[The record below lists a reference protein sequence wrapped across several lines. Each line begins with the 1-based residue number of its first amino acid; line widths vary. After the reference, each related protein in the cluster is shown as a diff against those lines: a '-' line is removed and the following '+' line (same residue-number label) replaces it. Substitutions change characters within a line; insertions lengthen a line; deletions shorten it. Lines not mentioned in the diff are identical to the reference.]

1 MRLRFFHLQNYPPIS
16 DAKVCFAS
24 GSPLAR
30 DCAIRFVVGVNGSG
44 KSNFLRAIAEVFLA
58 LADLRVP
65 AFPVSVVYELG
76 ERGTKNHRTLLLHS
90 PGGRH
95 KASLWIRD
103 DFSFDDHAEHRVFE
117 SCLAQID
124 RAEAPGASGF
134 TPLIAPGDWP
144 LRDST
149 PPSRAMPSAVIA
161 YTTGDPRPWKSIWAR
176 NQDASDLPQT
186 EEEQQ
191 NEERP
196 AGWTEAQERVY
207 QALQLKQQEKQ
218 EAPGFSEKLNLSRD
232 LFQRP
237 VLLDATLLKC
247 ALLALVLPTHLRSR
261 QRNSANGA
269 DADPGGVWAE
279 LVKNGGWHQLETVVF
294 RSHLQPDRWSEQQCK
309 VAHDWWLCAS
319 DVLAEPN
326 PLEQRRSLFF
336 DVGEPFSVQDLPTLI
351 DKSALEGC
359 ATRGQALCA
368 LLGEGNPSP
377 WGIFTGLLN
386 QRQAG
391 LFDEVQ
397 LRLRRGPV
405 PGLKSKAALQDVG
418 VMRYEELSDGE
429 QMYLGR
435 MALMHLLRGKQDAL
449 LLLDEPETHFND
461 VWKRE
466 LVSIIDDALAK
477 TSAEVLIATHSALM
491 LTDAL
496 RDELVVL
503 GRSASSSGAHES
515 RSTVRE
521 LAWDVQTFGATGD
534 HPLRD
539 VFGAPDT
546 VGRRASR
553 LFEVLIASADFAQ
566 ELELCWQRNTAPSTK
581 LVKKI
586 LKVASE
592 TEAGLTV
599 QSVTEYLESI
609 NKFAQHYGAG
619 ELLTMRNVLES
630 FIRNMG
636 PGYFQVDLKQAWRRT
651 VEGAPNAA

>member
-1 MRLRFFHLQNYPPIS
+1 MRLRYFHLQNYPPIS
-16 DAKVCFAS
+16 EAKVCFAS

-90 PGGRH
+90 PGGRQ

-103 DFSFDDHAEHRVFE
+103 EFAFDDHAEHRVFE

-124 RAEAPGASGF
+124 RAAETGAPSF
-134 TPLIAPGDWP
+134 TPLFAPGDWP

-149 PPSRAMPSAVIA
+149 PPSRAIPSAVIA
-161 YTTGDPRPWKSIWAR
+161 YTTGDLRPWRSIWAR

-186 EEEQQ
+186 EEEQL

-196 AGWTEAQERVY
+196 AGWTEAQERVH
-207 QALQLKQQEKQ
+207 QALQLQLQEKQ
-218 EAPGFSEKLNLSRD
+218 KAPAFSEKLNLSRD

-247 ALLALVLPTHLRSR
+247 ALLALVLPSQVLSKERASVK
-261 QRNSANGA
+261 GA
-269 DADPGGVWAE
+269 DADPGGLWAE
-279 LVKNGGWHQLETVVF
+279 LMKNGGWHQLETVVF
-294 RSHLQPDRWSEQQCK
+294 RSHFQADRWSKQQCE
-309 VAHDWWLCAS
+309 VAHDWWLCAT

-326 PLEQRRSLFF
+326 PLEQRRSLYF
-336 DVGEPFSVQDLPTLI
+336 DVGEQFSVQDLPTLI
-351 DKSALEGC
+351 NKSDLEGC
-359 ATRGQALCA
+359 ATREQALCA

-377 WGIFTGLLN
+377 WGIFTGLLD

-391 LFDEVQ
+391 LFDDVQ
-397 LRLRRGPV
+397 LRLRRGSV
-405 PGLKSKAALQDVG
+405 PSQKSKSALTDVG

-466 LVSIIDDALAK
+466 LVSIIDDALAE

-496 RDELVVL
+496 RDELVVFS
-503 GRSASSSGAHES
+503 RSVSSPGAHES
-515 RSTVRE
+515 KSEVRE

-553 LFEVLIASADFAQ
+553 LFEVLIASAEFAE
-566 ELELCWQRNTAPSTK
+566 ELELCWRQNKAPSTK

-586 LKVASE
+586 LNLASE

-599 QSVTEYLESI
+599 KSVTEYLESI
-609 NKFAQHYGAG
+609 RRFAQHYGADQP
-619 ELLTMRNVLES
+619 LTMRNVLES

-636 PGYFQVDLKQAWRRT
+636 PGYFQVDLKQAWRRG
-651 VEGAPNAA
+651 VERASNAA